1 MNPLNF
7 LIEKLI
13 KKVAKDPS
21 KLVAKAP
28 DEDFIPYVCHY
39 DENTILTKNG
49 ELMQTIRISGFS
61 SSSAISELISLREN
75 VRDAITK
82 NIKENKFA
90 LWFNTIRRQKN
101 ITPKGEFKDFF
112 SKKINDTWV
121 KENKWDEQFVNEL
134 YITVITE
141 GLDTSIV
148 NWRQFLRSFS
158 YLATKSLHRNFLK
171 EAHRKLSSV
180 THAILKET
188 EEYGGKLLGFNEWD
202 GVLYS
207 EPMRFFG
214 KIVNLYEER
223 YPVSA
228 IDISTDLAS
237 HKIAFGDRELEV
249 VGHNNKNFAAMFSL
263 KEYFEVSTELLDH
276 ILQLPFEFIV
286 TQSFD
291 FTFNKKNLEQQEYQ
305 NYLLKVSGDEE
316 FRNLSG
322 AADFVESD
330 KGNLTDYGKQ
340 QITLMV
346 ISHSKNGLDKDIKL
360 LFEQFAALGFV
371 LVREDIFSEHCFWSQ
386 LPANFRYLRRQRSI
400 NTSRIGGFAALH
412 NFPSGSIAGNKWGPA
427 VTTFRTV
434 LNTPYFFNFH
444 NGDLG
449 HTVVLG
455 PKGSGKTTLINFLL
469 TQSKRFDSKI
479 ICFDFDNSSR
489 CFIKALHGSYF
500 DLSSQEGEEALNMN
514 PLLTSGNENK
524 KFLTSFFT
532 SLVAFS
538 KDPAPE
544 NEVQFISQIIDRIV
558 AANTKSF
565 ASAIEMFNSSE
576 TRAIYERLKIWSGN
590 GKLGHIFNA
599 TDESNWSNPAVAFN
613 LGFVSEH
620 LPVLIPIMI
629 YLLNRLETVLT
640 GAPAIL
646 VINEAWDVFDNAI
659 LGQNFTSFLDRMRQK
674 NCTIIL
680 TTTNFERVAN
690 SNITKDIKSRIS
702 TTIFMPDA
710 NPHDCYKNNFGAN
723 EEEMK
728 IIKMMANEEQH
739 FLIKHSEDAVIAN
752 FNLSKNIE
760 LIKIL
765 SADEVTVATMNELIE
780 NKSATPK
787 EWLPEFFEVLKEIE
801 KERIIEEKERLRLDA
816 LARRKA
822 LMA

>member
-1 MNPLNF
+1 MNFIL
-7 LIEKLI
+7 EKLI
-13 KKVAKDPS
+13 KRAAKDPS

-39 DENTILTKNG
+39 DEHTILTKNG
-49 ELMQTIRISGFS
+49 ELMQTIRIAGFN
-61 SSSAISELISLREN
+61 SSSAISELISLRET
-75 VRDAITK
+75 VRDSVVD

-121 KENKWDEQFVNEL
+121 KENSWDEQFVNEL

-171 EAHRKLSSV
+171 EAHKKLSNV
-180 THAILKET
+180 VQGILKET
-188 EEYGGKLLGFNEWD
+188 EEYGGKLLGFSEWD

-223 YPVSA
+223 YPVSV

-276 ILQLPFEFIV
+276 VLQLPFEFIV

-291 FTFNKKNLEQQEYQ
+291 FTFNKKSLEQREYQ
-305 NYLLKVSGDEE
+305 NYILKVSGDEE
-316 FRNLSG
+316 FRQLSG
-322 AADFVESD
+322 AANFADSN
-330 KGNLTDYGKQ
+330 KGNLIDYGKQ

-346 ISHSKNGLDKDIKL
+346 ISRTKEALDRDIKL
-360 LFEQFAALGFV
+360 LFEQFASLGFV
-371 LVREDIFSEHCFWSQ
+371 LVREDVFSEHCFWSQ
-386 LPANFRYLRRQRSI
+386 LPANFRHLRRQRII
-400 NTSRIGGFAALH
+400 NTNRIGGFAALH

-449 HTVVLG
+449 HTLVLG

-469 TQSKRFDSKI
+469 AQSRRFDGKI
-479 ICFDFDNSSR
+479 IYFDSDSSSK
-489 CFIKALHGSYF
+489 CFIKALGGSYF
-500 DLSSQEGEEALNMN
+500 DLSQLEGEESLSMN
-514 PLLTSGNENK
+514 PLLIGGNENK

-532 SLVAFS
+532 SLIAFS

-558 AANTKSF
+558 AANTKNF

-576 TRAIYERLKIWSGN
+576 TRAIYERLKIWN
-590 GKLGHIFNA
+590 KDGKLNYIFNA
-599 TDESNWSNPAVAFN
+599 TDESNWSNQAVAFN
-613 LGFVSEH
+613 LGFVAEH
-620 LPVLIPIMI
+620 VPVLIPIMI

-640 GAPAIL
+640 GAPTIL
-646 VINEAWDVFDNAI
+646 VINETWDVFDNVI
-659 LGQNFTSFLDRMRQK
+659 LGQNFASFLDRMRQK
-674 NCTIIL
+674 NCTVIL
-680 TTTNFERVAN
+680 TTTNFERVTD
-690 SNITKDIKSRIS
+690 SNITKDLKGRIS

-710 NPHDCYKNNFGAN
+710 NPHDCYKNIFGAN
-723 EEEMK
+723 NEEME
-728 IIKMMANEEQH
+728 IIKMMAKEEHH
-739 FLIKHSEDAVIAN
+739 FLMKHSDDSVIAH
-752 FNLSKNIE
+752 FDLSRNIE
-760 LIKIL
+760 LVKTL
-765 SADEVTVATMNELIE
+765 SADDVTVATMNELIE
-780 NKSATPK
+780 NKSTDPK
-787 EWLPEFFEVLKEIE
+787 TWLPEFFEVLKEIE
-801 KERIIEEKERLRLDA
+801 KERIAEEKERSRLAA

-822 LMA
+822 LNA